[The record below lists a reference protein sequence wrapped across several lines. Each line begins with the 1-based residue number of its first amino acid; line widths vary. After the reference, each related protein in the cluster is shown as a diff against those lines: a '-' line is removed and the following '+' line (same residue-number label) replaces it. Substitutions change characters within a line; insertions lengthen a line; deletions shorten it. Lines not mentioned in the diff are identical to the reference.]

1 MLKMIRKL
9 KGETNLVNAAL
20 TVIVVFVVLTIGTFI
35 VQQVN
40 QTTPVHLGINV
51 STVFT
56 LIGVALIV
64 MVAGVII
71 WHLRNSL
78 GGGGV

>member
-1 MLKMIRKL
+1 MLKKIRKL
-9 KGETNLVNAAL
+9 KGEINLINAAL
-20 TVIVVFVVLTIGTFI
+20 TVIVVFVVLTIGMFI

-51 STVFT
+51 STVFA

-64 MVAGVII
+64 MVAGVIL

-78 GGGGV
+78 GAGGV